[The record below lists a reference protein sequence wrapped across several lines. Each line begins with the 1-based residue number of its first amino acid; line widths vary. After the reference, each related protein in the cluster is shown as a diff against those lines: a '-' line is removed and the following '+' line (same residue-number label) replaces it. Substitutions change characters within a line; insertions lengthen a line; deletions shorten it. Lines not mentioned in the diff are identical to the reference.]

1 MEVKPQEAFQVGD
14 SFPRR
19 PRLND
24 LQDGR
29 KSYGGSELA

>member
-1 MEVKPQEAFQVGD
+1 MGLKPQEAFQLGD
-14 SFPRR
+14 SFAPR